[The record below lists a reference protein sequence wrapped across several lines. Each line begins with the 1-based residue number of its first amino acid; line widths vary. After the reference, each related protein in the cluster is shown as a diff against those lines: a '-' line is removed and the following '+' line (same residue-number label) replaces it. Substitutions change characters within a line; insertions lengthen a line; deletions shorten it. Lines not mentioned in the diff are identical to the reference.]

1 MADYRQISVT
11 ETDGVTVVRFN
22 DQRILDAGS
31 IQQLGEDL
39 FQLVESGQGDKLL
52 LNFIDVEFLSSA
64 ALNRLI
70 ILDKKVKERSGTL
83 KMCNICWKMECWE
96 NPWARGIYLVQWEQV
111 YRRME
116 GSEKTWARS
125 IHQA

>member
-1 MADYRQISVT
+1 MAEYRQISVT

-39 FQLVESGQGDKLL
+39 FQLVEAEGRDRLL
-52 LNFIDVEFLSSA
+52 LNFAEVEFLSSA

-70 ILDKKVKERSGTL
+70 MLDKKVKESSGAL
-83 KMCNICWKMECWE
+83 KFCNIC
-96 NPWARGIYLVQWEQV
+96 AGIMDVFAITRLDKHFEILDDESTAVA
-111 YRRME
+111 
-116 GSEKTWARS
+116 SF
-125 IHQA
+125 

>member
-39 FQLVESGQGDKLL
+39 FQLVEAEGRDKLL
-52 LNFIDVEFLSSA
+52 LNFAEVEFLSSA

-70 ILDKKVKERSGTL
+70 MLDKKVKESSGAL
-83 KMCNICWKMECWE
+83 KFCGIC
-96 NPWARGIYLVQWEQV
+96 AGIMDVFAITRLDKHFEILDDESTAVA
-111 YRRME
+111 
-116 GSEKTWARS
+116 SF
-125 IHQA
+125 

>member
-39 FQLVESGQGDKLL
+39 FQLVEVDERDKLL
-52 LNFIDVEFLSSA
+52 LNFVDVEFLSSA

-70 ILDKKVKERSGTL
+70 ILDKKVKERNGAL
-83 KMCNICWKMECWE
+83 KFCSIC
-96 NPWARGIYLVQWEQV
+96 AGIMDVFTITRLDKHFEIMDDEPTAVA
-111 YRRME
+111 
-116 GSEKTWARS
+116 SF
-125 IHQA
+125 

>member
-11 ETDGVTVVRFN
+11 ETDGVSVVRFN

-39 FQLVESGQGDKLL
+39 FQLVETEERDKLL
-52 LNFIDVEFLSSA
+52 LNFTDVEFLSSA

-70 ILDKKVKERSGTL
+70 MLDKKVKESNGVLKFCCICSGIMDVFAITRL
-83 KMCNICWKMECWE
+83 DKHFEILDDE
-96 NPWARGIYLVQWEQV
+96 PAAVA
-111 YRRME
+111 
-116 GSEKTWARS
+116 SF
-125 IHQA
+125 

>member
-1 MADYRQISVT
+1 MADYRQISVS
-11 ETDGVTVVRFN
+11 ETDGIAIVRFN

-39 FQLVESGQGDKLL
+39 FQLVEGGQGDKLL
-52 LNFIDVEFLSSA
+52 LNFTDVEFLSSA

-83 KMCNICWKMECWE
+83 KMCNIC
-96 NPWARGIYLVQWEQV
+96 AGIKDVFAITRLDKHFGILDDE
-111 YRRME
+111 
-116 GSEKTWARS
+116 A
-125 IHQA
+125 AALAAF

>member
-39 FQLVESGQGDKLL
+39 FQLVEVDERDKSQFRRRRVLIECGAESVNHPGQ
-52 LNFIDVEFLSSA
+52 
-64 ALNRLI
+64 
-70 ILDKKVKERSGTL
+70 
-83 KMCNICWKMECWE
+83 
-96 NPWARGIYLVQWEQV
+96 
-111 YRRME
+111 E
-116 GSEKTWARS
+116 GKRA
-125 IHQA
+125 